1 MNLKTQK
8 ESRRLNLN
16 NMAKEISEESKF
28 QISVK
33 TLISIVVAVATVI
46 SAYFGLMASINSK
59 FSELESQV
67 EKALELPKPGTGTYT
82 IDMGDP
88 AASNTWPPT
97 RMEFNMK
104 DQMARNQIET
114 LIKEID
120 ELKEEIKLLRK

>member
-1 MNLKTQK
+1 
-8 ESRRLNLN
+8 
-16 NMAKEISEESKF
+16 MAKELSEDSKF

-33 TLISIVVAVATVI
+33 TLVSIVVAVVTVV

-59 FSELESQV
+59 FSKLEAQV

-88 AASNTWPPT
+88 AATNTWPPT

-104 DQMARNQIET
+104 DQMARNQIDQI
-114 LIKEID
+114 IKDLDYIKD
-120 ELKEEIKLLRK
+120 EIKLLRK

>member
-1 MNLKTQK
+1 MP
-8 ESRRLNLN
+8 
-16 NMAKEISEESKF
+16 KEISEESKF

-33 TLISIVVAVATVI
+33 TLIGIVVTVATVI

-59 FSELESQV
+59 FVDLESKVQ
-67 EKALELPKPGTGTYT
+67 EALEKPLPGTGTYT

-88 AASNTWPPT
+88 AATNTWPPT

-104 DQMARNQIET
+104 DQMARNQIDM

-120 ELKEEIKLLRK
+120 EMKAEIKELRK

>member
-1 MNLKTQK
+1 MSK
-8 ESRRLNLN
+8 EL
-16 NMAKEISEESKF
+16 SEDSKF

-33 TLISIVVAVATVI
+33 TLVSIVAAVVTVV

-59 FSELESQV
+59 FAELEGQV
-67 EKALELPKPGTGTYT
+67 QKALELPKPGTGTYT

-88 AASNTWPPT
+88 AATNTWPPT

-104 DQMARNQIET
+104 DQMARNQIDQ
-114 LIKEID
+114 LIKDLD

>member
-1 MNLKTQK
+1 
-8 ESRRLNLN
+8 
-16 NMAKEISEESKF
+16 MAKEISEESKF

-33 TLISIVVAVATVI
+33 TLVSIIVAVVTVV

-59 FSELESQV
+59 FSELESKV
-67 EKALELPKPGTGTYT
+67 EQALELPKPGTGTYT

-88 AASNTWPPT
+88 AATNTWPPT

-104 DQMARNQIET
+104 DQMARNQIDQ
-114 LIKEID
+114 LIKDLD

>member
-1 MNLKTQK
+1 
-8 ESRRLNLN
+8 
-16 NMAKEISEESKF
+16 MAKELSEESKF

-33 TLISIVVAVATVI
+33 TLITIVVAVATVI

-59 FSELESQV
+59 FVELEDKV
-67 EKALELPKPGTGTYT
+67 ERALELPKPGTGTYT

-104 DQMARNQIET
+104 DQMARNQIDA
-114 LIKEID
+114 LVKAID
-120 ELKEEIKLLRK
+120 EMKEEIKLLRK